1 MKYLNM
7 IALNKISLI
16 IMSIFYINVG
26 VKHFIDTD
34 WFLYIIP
41 PYLTFIGLEL
51 VYISGVFEITLG
63 LLLLFPKYQKVAAYG
78 IILLL
83 IAVYPAN
90 IYLAFNNQPQELI
103 GISSFAASW
112 IRLPIQFILIGI
124 AYYHSK
130 TK

>member
-7 IALNKISLI
+7 MTLQKTTLI
-16 IMSIFYINVG
+16 IMSFFYINAG
-26 VKHFIDTD
+26 IKHFIDTD

-41 PYLTFIGLEL
+41 PYLTFIGLVL
-51 VYISGVFEITLG
+51 IYISGFVEIVLG
-63 LLLLFPKYQKVAAYG
+63 LLLLFPKYRKISAYG

-90 IYLAFNNQPQELI
+90 IYLAFNKHPQELI

-130 TK
+130 VK

>member
-1 MKYLNM
+1 
-7 IALNKISLI
+7 
-16 IMSIFYINVG
+16 MSFFYINAG
-26 VKHFIDTD
+26 IMHFTD
-34 WFLYIIP
+34 PEWFLYIIP
-41 PYLTFIGLEL
+41 QYLTFIGLEL
-51 VYISGVFEITLG
+51 VYISGVIEIALG
-63 LLLLFPKYQKVAAYG
+63 LLLLFPKYRKISAYG

-90 IYLAFNNQPQELI
+90 IYLAFNKQPQELI

-130 TK
+130 VK

>member
-1 MKYLNM
+1 MKLLNR
-7 IALNKISLI
+7 ISLI
-16 IMSIFYINVG
+16 IMSFFYINAG
-26 VKHFIDTD
+26 IKHFIDTD

-41 PYLTFIGLEL
+41 PYLDFIGLEL
-51 VYISGVFEITLG
+51 VYISGVFEIALG
-63 LLLLFPKYQKVAAYG
+63 LLLLFPKYRKISAYG

-90 IYLAFNNQPQELI
+90 IYLAFNKHPQQLI
-103 GISSFAASW
+103 GISSFVASW

-130 TK
+130 VK

>member
-1 MKYLNM
+1 MKIFKNLSIYL
-7 IALNKISLI
+7 LSL
-16 IMSIFYINVG
+16 FYIYVG
-26 VKHFIDTD
+26 VKHFIDPD

-41 PYLTFIGLEL
+41 PYLIKIGIEL
-51 VYISGVFEITLG
+51 VYISGFFEILFG
-63 LLLLFPKYQKVAAYG
+63 FLLLIPKYRKLAAYG

-90 IYLAFNNQPQELI
+90 IYLALNEEPQKLL

-112 IRLPIQFILIGI
+112 IRLPIQFILIGL

-130 TK
+130 E

>member
-1 MKYLNM
+1 MKIFKNLSIYL
-7 IALNKISLI
+7 LSL
-16 IMSIFYINVG
+16 FYIYVG
-26 VKHFIDTD
+26 IKHFIDPY

-41 PYLTFIGLEL
+41 PYLVKIGIEL
-51 VYISGVFEITLG
+51 VYISGFFEILFG
-63 LLLLFPKYQKVAAYG
+63 VFLLIPKYRKLAAYG

-90 IYLAFNNQPQELI
+90 IYLAFNEEPQKLI

-112 IRLPIQFILIGI
+112 IRLPIQFILIGL

-130 TK
+130 E

>member
-1 MKYLNM
+1 MKIFKNLSIYL
-7 IALNKISLI
+7 LSL
-16 IMSIFYINVG
+16 FYIYVG
-26 VKHFIDTD
+26 IKHFIDPN

-41 PYLTFIGLEL
+41 PYLVKIGIKL
-51 VYISGVFEITLG
+51 VYISGFFEILFG
-63 LLLLFPKYQKVAAYG
+63 VFLLIPKYRKLAAYG

-90 IYLAFNNQPQELI
+90 IYLAFNEEPQKLI

-112 IRLPIQFILIGI
+112 IRLPIQFILIGL

-130 TK
+130 EK